1 MKCPWITNEINIW
14 PNVLDIAFMV
24 LLKSISKLENV
35 QIESNQ
41 RYVAQIGNWK
51 DIWFCIVDFS
61 NNFPVKY

>member
-1 MKCPWITNEINIW
+1 
-14 PNVLDIAFMV
+14 MV
-24 LLKSISKLENV
+24 LSKSISKLENV